1 MTVGC
6 TYELR
11 HTARVCPNLRATL
24 SMAST
29 TFLFAS
35 VSDSKPDAS
44 RSALG
49 GQYSACPRAE
59 ILGGEFLAADFS
71 QVAVDLVRG
80 DHPALA
86 VAIEVLKKVLARQ
99 VLATFDHPRDS
110 PVSHPDG
117 DLDAALALEKKADS
131 GAPDVDVSVAQ
142 RGQPER
148 VVLPGVFLVADPE
161 VRRLEQADDGRHDL
175 ILRQPVTSQIT
186 RDAPPEA
193 GQDLSEAGHAVEFVG
208 VTGLA
213 PARVIAML
221 LATPGVPPA
230 CLQMAARAGRDPDVI
245 PRGRNRKRPN
255 PVQGGE
261 VPDAL
266 AVGSDVLK
274 LLALAH
280 APDAWFLVGGV
291 DKAGFLRGLESR
303 VRRGESYAAA
313 GGVTPGPPHP
323 GCIAVSRLRFL
334 AQSLTTSSSRGV
346 SSWHGRPICQRAA
359 RTSTG
364 NTSSQR

>member
-1 MTVGC
+1 GVSRPVRFVRSCRSRDRLDQRCFEMAVRICVDDGGMHVRAAA
-6 TYELR
+6 LR
-11 HTARVCPNLRATL
+11 PRMSQLARDAVDGFDDLSFRLRLRLETGRLTQRA
-24 SMAST
+24 
-29 TFLFAS
+29 
-35 VSDSKPDAS
+35 
-44 RSALG
+44 G

-71 QVAVDLVRG
+71 QAAVDILRR

-86 VAIEVLKKVLARQ
+86 VAIEVLKRVLPRRA
-99 VLATFDHPRDS
+99 LATFDHPRNR

-161 VRRLEQADDGRHDL
+161 VRGLEQADDGRHDL

-186 RDAPPEA
+186 RDAPPEV

-213 PARVIAML
+213 PARVLAML
-221 LATPGVPPA
+221 LAPPGVPPG

-245 PRGRNRKRPN
+245 PRGRSRKRPN

-261 VPDAL
+261 A
-266 AVGSDVLK
+266 
-274 LLALAH
+274 
-280 APDAWFLVGGV
+280 
-291 DKAGFLRGLESR
+291 
-303 VRRGESYAAA
+303 
-313 GGVTPGPPHP
+313 
-323 GCIAVSRLRFL
+323 
-334 AQSLTTSSSRGV
+334 
-346 SSWHGRPICQRAA
+346 
-359 RTSTG
+359 
-364 NTSSQR
+364 